1 MTAVTELLSG
11 YSAYFNNEL
20 NNFFPLP
27 HDAEKKVV
35 KTMRYSVMNGGKR
48 LRPFLVAETAGLFG
62 ISRAQSLR
70 TAVALEMLHSYSLV
84 HDDLPAMDNDDLR
97 RGKPTC
103 HRQFDEATAILAGD
117 GLLTYAFEILSDEKT
132 FPDADV
138 RCRLV
143 NMLGNA
149 AGAFNGMISG
159 QMLDLYAEKIPC
171 PKNPEQLIK
180 NIEEMKTGRL
190 IRFACEAG
198 AVLGRA
204 AAREF
209 SALTEYARKI
219 GVAFQIADDILDVE
233 GDEKLM
239 GKALQKDKNQG
250 KVTFVTVYGLE
261 NAKKIAE
268 ELINSA
274 KNILEIFGSKA
285 GSLKDLADYVI
296 NRKN

>member
-27 HDAEKKVV
+27 QGAEKKVV
-35 KTMRYSVMNGGKR
+35 EAMRYSVMNGGKR

-62 ISRAQSLR
+62 ISRAQSLC
-70 TAVALEMLHSYSLV
+70 TAAALEMLHSYSLI

-132 FPDADV
+132 SPDADV

-180 NIEEMKTGRL
+180 HIEEMKTGRL

-268 ELINSA
+268 ELITGA